1 VLLPSSTGIPVGAW
15 VLLGAGLAAVL
26 GALLPW
32 VRASAGFITVERA
45 GTDVDGAITLFLG
58 VVLGALALLALVIG
72 SYRARGLAL
81 GVAAIVVA
89 ALVLL
94 IAIVDI
100 ADVNDKA
107 VDIEAGGINI
117 EVTVGSGLWLTLA
130 AGLVGILGGVLLLVR
145 RRK

>member
-1 VLLPSSTGIPVGAW
+1 

-32 VRASAGFITVERA
+32 LRASVGPITIERA

-72 SYRARGLAL
+72 SVRARGLAL

-89 ALVLL
+89 GLVLL
-94 IAIVDI
+94 IAVVDI
-100 ADVNDKA
+100 ADVKDKA
-107 VDIEAGGINI
+107 VDIEAGGIDI
-117 EVTVGSGLWLTLA
+117 EVTVGSGLWLTLV
-130 AGLVGILGGVLLLVR
+130 AGLVGIVGGVLLLVR
-145 RRK
+145 RRLG